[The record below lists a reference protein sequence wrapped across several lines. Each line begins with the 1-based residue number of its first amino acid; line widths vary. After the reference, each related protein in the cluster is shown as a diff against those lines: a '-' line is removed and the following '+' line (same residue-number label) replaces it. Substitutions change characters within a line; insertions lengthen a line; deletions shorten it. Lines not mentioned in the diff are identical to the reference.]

1 MGFRAMET
9 YDAIVI
15 GAGEAGAI
23 LGSYAVAAGS
33 RVAMIYREPYG
44 STCVNVGCVPS
55 KFLIARARVAHVVR
69 TAERFHVRT
78 SEPTVALGAIVA
90 EKNELIAEH
99 RAEGLGAA
107 RRAERLTLLEGAAR
121 FVGPHEVDVRGRRLT
136 SPKVFIATGM
146 RPEIPDIAGLE
157 AVPYL
162 TNENVMD
169 LTEVPA
175 HLVVVGG
182 GYIGAELAQAYRRF
196 GAEVTLITRNAR
208 LLPGEEPEASETLAE
223 AFRAEGIRLLLGTAA
238 TAVEPGIRVR
248 AGAEVIAG
256 SHLLVAT
263 GRQPNTDTLDLDRAG
278 VSVRSDGAIAVDARM
293 RTNVEGVWAIGDVN
307 GEQPFTRVCQEEAKV
322 AFADA
327 FGRGTDGIDRLP
339 LGHAIFTDPEIGSVG
354 LTEAAARAAGR
365 DIVAGTVDLGQVE
378 KAELIGETRGLIKVV
393 VERDTRKLLG
403 LHVVGP
409 SAADLVYD
417 AALVI
422 RRRGTID
429 EIATTVGIFP
439 TLQEGVEGTARAM
452 LRHLAPERAATLTG
466 SPLHHGEHSS
476 TLACPSCAAEY
487 QVHPASSDNP
497 SFGCPSCASEYEIAT
512 PEPATPQP
520 IQMLDAAESQSFA
533 CPACAAEFVARTS
546 A

>member
-1 MGFRAMET
+1 MADSF
-9 YDAIVI
+9 DAIVI
-15 GAGEAGAI
+15 GAGEAGAT
-23 LGSYAVAAGS
+23 LASYAVAAGH
-33 RVAMIYREPYG
+33 RVAMVYREPYG

-69 TAERFHVRT
+69 TADRFHVGA
-78 SEPTVALGAIVA
+78 SEPSVALDRIVA
-90 EKNELIAEH
+90 EKDELIDGH

-107 RRAERLTLLEGAAR
+107 RRAERLTLLEGPAR
-121 FVGPHEVDVRGRRLT
+121 FVGPHEVEVRGRRLAA
-136 SPKVFIATGM
+136 PRVFIATGM
-146 RPEIPDIAGLE
+146 RPEIPDVAGLD

-162 TNENVMD
+162 TSDDVMD
-169 LTEVPA
+169 LTDVPA

-196 GAEVTLITRNAR
+196 GAEVTIVTRNAR
-208 LLPGEEPEASETLAE
+208 LVPHEEPEASEALAE
-223 AFRAEGIRLLLGTAA
+223 AFRAEGIRVLTGSAA

-248 AGAEVIAG
+248 AGDAVVEG
-256 SHLLVAT
+256 SHLLVAI
-263 GRQPNTDTLDLDRAG
+263 GRQPNSDALALDQAG
-278 VSVRSDGAIAVDARM
+278 VTVHGDGAIPVDRRM

-354 LTEAAARAAGR
+354 LTEAAARESGR
-365 DIVAGTVDLGQVE
+365 DVAAGTVDLGQVE

-393 VERDTRKLLG
+393 VERETRKLLG

-417 AALVI
+417 GALVI

-439 TLQEGVEGTARAM
+439 TLQEGIEGTARAM
-452 LRHLAPERAATLTG
+452 LRQLAPDRAATLTG
-466 SPLHHGEHSS
+466 SPLHHGEHGS

-487 QVHPASSDNP
+487 EVRPASSGTA
-497 SFGCPSCASEYEIAT
+497 SFACPSCASEYQIAT
-512 PEPATPQP
+512 QEPPPQQP
-520 IQMLDAAESQSFA
+520 IQMLDAAESESFA
-533 CPACAAEFVARTS
+533 CPACAAEYRAKTS